1 VAEQDSILSAR
12 QVTIKFGGL
21 AAVNKFDMDAQ
32 RGQIVS
38 IIGPNG
44 AGKTTFFNSIT
55 GAVRATSG
63 EILFQGSNLVGLRP
77 DQVALKGIA
86 RTFQNIRLF
95 SSMSVIE
102 NVGVGQFGLTHA
114 SLFPIIFGSK
124 WVRDEEKQ
132 VKERAQELLEFVGL
146 LDRQNE
152 MANNLAY
159 GGQRRV
165 EIARAL
171 ASSPKILLLDEPTAG
186 MTPSESEEVISIIS
200 RIRETGRTIILIEHD
215 MHVVMEISDHVVVLD
230 HGVKISEGT
239 PAFVQQDPVVIEAYL
254 GKGAK

>member
-1 VAEQDSILSAR
+1 MAAPVLSAR

-21 AAVNKFDMDAQ
+21 TAVNKLDLDVQ
-32 RGQIVS
+32 QGQIVS

-55 GAVRATSG
+55 GAVHAAAG
-63 EILFQGSNLVGLRP
+63 EILFQGANLMGLRP
-77 DQVALKGIA
+77 DQVALRGIA

-95 SSMSVIE
+95 GSMNVIE
-102 NVGVGQFGLTHA
+102 NVSVGEFGLTRA
-114 SLFPIIFGSK
+114 SLFPIIFGSR
-124 WVRDEEKQ
+124 WVRDEQKR

-152 MANNLAY
+152 MAHNLAY
-159 GGQRRV
+159 GAQRRA

-171 ASSPKILLLDEPTAG
+171 ASDPKILLLDEPTAG
-186 MTPSESEEVISIIS
+186 MTPSESEDVISLIS
-200 RIRETGRTIILIEHD
+200 RIREMGRTIILIEHD

-230 HGVKISEGT
+230 HGVKISEGA
-239 PAFVQQDPVVIEAYL
+239 PAFVQEDPLVIEAYL
-254 GKGAK
+254 GKGAR